1 MIFYLEIADRAN
13 KDITAHSGAHGNA
26 MTRVQ
31 HLYDQDTSTF
41 TYVVSDPNSGL
52 AAVVDPVLNLQYAS
66 GTLGTRS
73 AGKVVRYVR
82 DQGLSLQYILKTHI
96 HADHLSSAPYI
107 REQLGGKI
115 VIGTLITTV
124 QETFTTI
131 FAEGDS
137 FRRDGSQFYL
147 MLSDGD
153 ARSQGH
159 GSRDADADTA
169 LFVGQYAGR

>member
-31 HLYDQDTSTF
+31 HLYDPD
-41 TYVVSDPNSGL
+41 
-52 AAVVDPVLNLQYAS
+52 AS